1 MKPKLMFWIDMQ
13 FLYFGLA
20 ESLQK
25 MLDCELF
32 TIIECTDK
40 PKKFFR
46 EQKIVNFKK
55 FWFYHDYIKDI
66 DQKPDLEYLKSI
78 EKKYGINL
86 WLIAFNDRMFNH
98 MNEYYN
104 FSTNQIFSIL
114 EQECK
119 FYEKILDETK
129 PDFMLMPPTHQQ
141 HNHIFYEM
149 CRAKGMHV
157 LIGTQTRLGMRI
169 LLSDK
174 MDPMY
179 PLPPLSSFEKDK
191 LIVDPIKYLEASNM
205 SQVNE
210 IFNNVFLSSK
220 KKFGKAA
227 LNFLLTENSNLKTH
241 YSYYGRNK
249 IKVLDKRVSFELK
262 SKRRE
267 SFMNKNLK
275 NKVQTKS
282 PFIYYPLH
290 QEIERALLLGAPFYL
305 NQFELI
311 KNMAKS
317 LPIGYKLIVKDHPNM
332 KHRGWRSIDEMKKI
346 MKIQGV
352 ELIHP
357 NSNSMELIKKSH
369 LVFTVNGS
377 ASIEAAMYQKPSII
391 LEDTGPFQLPSMYKV
406 NSFSELP
413 MVIRTCLTKKV
424 KRDDVIRYIN
434 AIEKNSIIFED
445 QEILLKFHDLFYDGG
460 FLANKELPMEKIK
473 SFLERYKINFDN
485 FAEFHIKAIK
495 KHLKN
500 NKFSPSISIK

>member
-13 FLYFGLA
+13 FHYFGLA
-20 ESLQK
+20 KSLQE
-25 MLDCELF
+25 MFDCELF

-40 PKKFFR
+40 PKKFFK

-66 DQKPDLEYLKSI
+66 NQKPDLEYLKSI

-86 WLIAFNDRMFNH
+86 WLIAFNDRIFNH
-98 MNEYYN
+98 MNEFYD

-119 FYEKILDETK
+119 FYEKILNEIK

-149 CRAKGMHV
+149 CRAKGIHV
-157 LIGTQTRLGMRI
+157 LIGSQTRLGMRI

-179 PLPPLSSFEKDK
+179 PLPSLSSFEKGE
-191 LIVDPIKYLEASNM
+191 LIVDPIKYLETTNN
-205 SQVNE
+205 SQVNK

-227 LNFLLTENSNLKTH
+227 WNFLLTENSNIKTH

-249 IKVLDKRVSFELK
+249 IKVLDKRVSLELK

-311 KNMAKS
+311 KNIAKS
-317 LPIGYKLIVKDHPNM
+317 LPIGYKLIVKDHPLM
-332 KHRGWRSIDEMKKI
+332 RLRGWRSISEMKKI
-346 MKIQGV
+346 MKIQSV
-352 ELIHP
+352 ELLHP
-357 NSNSMELIKKSH
+357 KSNSFELIKKSN
-369 LVFTVNGS
+369 LVFTINGS
-377 ASIEAAMYQKPSII
+377 ASIEAAIYQKPSII
-391 LEDTGPFQLPSMYKV
+391 LADTGPFQLPSMYKV
-406 NSFSELP
+406 NSFNELP
-413 MVIRTCLTKKV
+413 IAIRTCLDKKV

-445 QEILLKFHDLFYDGG
+445 QKIMLKFHDLFYDGG
-460 FLANKELPMEKIK
+460 FLANKELPVEKIK
-473 SFLERYKINFDN
+473 LFLEQYKTNFDN
-485 FAEFHIKAIK
+485 FAVFHVKAIK
-495 KHLKN
+495 KYLKN
-500 NKFSPSISIK
+500 NKFSDSVSIK